1 MQDGPPSAAHRAA
14 RAPSKALSD
23 LGEEPLAVWWCHGD
37 MAREGAQEIDVG
49 LGVVVDGPVEVFDG
63 DDVELAGLLDLGR

>member
-1 MQDGPPSAAHRAA
+1 
-14 RAPSKALSD
+14 
-23 LGEEPLAVWWCHGD
+23 

-63 DDVELAGLLDLGR
+63 DDVELARLLDLGR